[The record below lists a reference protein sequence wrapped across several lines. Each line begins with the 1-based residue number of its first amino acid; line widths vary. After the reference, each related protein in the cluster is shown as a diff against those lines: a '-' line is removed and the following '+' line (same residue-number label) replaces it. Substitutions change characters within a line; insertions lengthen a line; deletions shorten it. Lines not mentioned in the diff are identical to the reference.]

1 MGETFKNFWG
11 ACIGVWRGIGIAQR
25 ISIILVFVCAA
36 AAMSSIVWYGSRE
49 NWVPLFVDIDAKD
62 KAAVMELLRER
73 NIPSRHADGNRSI
86 EVPEK
91 FAAEAKMRV
100 AEKGIVTDADGKDPY
115 AYYDNP
121 KMGETEQ
128 QALKNEQRAV
138 QNDIA
143 RKLRKMPSVQ
153 DAMVTV
159 VTPRKRAFQKDAAS
173 ATASVHLVLAGKTS
187 IGKGE
192 VEAMRHL
199 VAASVPGLSPDKVT
213 ITDNRG
219 LLRAQNDSTL
229 ELGGAE
235 GRQAELQ
242 AAMED
247 YYRQKAESILSPI
260 LGADKVVAMVNC
272 DLDFSQMQR
281 TKESFDRD
289 NAIATTQKTTSKNT
303 ESSTSEAAVVGN
315 DSNTVVDVSD
325 PEKTAGGGKPVNKTS
340 ENTVEVSSTVPKTIE
355 TTMEKGARL
364 RKLTV
369 AVTLAAPAP
378 VMGKD
383 GKPMPVNAEERKLVL
398 EKYRKLV
405 ASAVGAVGISFT
417 GETAAPVAAGILPVR
432 MDMVTVEEAPFQV
445 PEEFKAVTSVRDVAS
460 QVESLMGT
468 DLARIAGGTLLLLL
482 LFIMHRRIFGATQV
496 MREDLAGAGGPGGA
510 AGAIEGPGGNGALGI
525 DGKPLLESDE
535 SLLPNR
541 KPNKQIALL
550 KKATDDEP
558 KAIANVIENWIAED
572 K

>member
-1 MGETFKNFWG
+1 MSDTFKNFSS
-11 ACIGVWRGIGIAQR
+11 ACLGVWRGIGIAQR

-36 AAMSSIVWYGSRE
+36 AAMSSIIWYGSRE

-91 FAAEAKMRV
+91 YAAEAKMRV
-100 AEKGIVTDADGKDPY
+100 AEKGIVTEADSKDPY

-121 KMGETEQ
+121 KMGETEG

-143 RKLRKMPSVQ
+143 RKLRKMPNVQ

-159 VTPRKRAFQKDAAS
+159 VTPRKRAFQKDAPS
-173 ATASVHLVLAGKTS
+173 ATASVHLVLAGKAS
-187 IGKGE
+187 ISKGE

-199 VAASVPGLSPDKVT
+199 VAASVTGLTPDKVT

-229 ELGGAE
+229 ELGGAD

-303 ESSTSEAAVVGN
+303 ESSSPEAAVVGN

-325 PEKTAGGGKPVNKTS
+325 PEKASGGGKPVNKTT
-340 ENTVEVSSTVPKTIE
+340 ENTVEVSSVVPKTIE

-369 AVTLAAPAP
+369 AVTIAAPTAAL
-378 VMGKD
+378 GKD
-383 GKPMPVNAEERKLVL
+383 GKPMPGNAEERKVVL

-417 GETAAPVAAGILPVR
+417 GEAAPAAASLLPLR
-432 MDMVTVEEAPFQV
+432 MDMVTVEEAPFQI
-445 PEEFKAVTSVRDVAS
+445 PEEFKPSASVQDVAA

-482 LFIMHRRIFGATQV
+482 LFLMHRRIFGATQV
-496 MREDLAGAGGPGGA
+496 MREDLAGAGGPSGNV
-510 AGAIEGPGGNGALGI
+510 GAIEGPGGNGLIGA
-525 DGKPLLESDE
+525 DGKPMLESEE

-541 KPNKQIALL
+541 KGNKQIALL

-558 KAIANVIENWIAED
+558 KAIASVIENWIAED

>member
-11 ACIGVWRGIGIAQR
+11 ACLGVWRGIGLPQR

-36 AAMSSIVWYGSRE
+36 AAMASIVWYGSRE
-49 NWVPLFVDIDAKD
+49 NWVPLYVDIDAKD

-91 FAAEAKMRV
+91 YAAEAKMRV

-121 KMGETEQ
+121 RMGETEQ
-128 QALKNEQRAV
+128 QALKNEQRAT

-143 RKLRKMPSVQ
+143 RKLRKMPNVQ

-159 VTPRKRAFQKDAAS
+159 VVPRKRAFQKDAPS
-173 ATASVHLVLAGKTS
+173 ATASVHLVLAGKASVT
-187 IGKGE
+187 KGE
-192 VEAMRHL
+192 VEAMRHM

-219 LLRAQNDSTL
+219 VLRAQNDSTL

-242 AAMED
+242 AAYED

-260 LGADKVVAMVNC
+260 LGAGKVVAMVNC
-272 DLDFSQMQR
+272 DLDFSQLQR

-289 NAIATTQKTTSKNT
+289 NAIATTQKTTTKNT
-303 ESSTSEAAVVGN
+303 ESSSGAEAQTVGN
-315 DSNTVVDVSD
+315 DSNTVVDVAE
-325 PEKTAGGGKPVNKTS
+325 PEKTAGAGSPLNKTS
-340 ENTVEVSSTVPKTIE
+340 ENTVEVSSVVPKTVEI
-355 TTMEKGARL
+355 TMEKGARL

-369 AVTLAAPAP
+369 AVTIAAPAP
-378 VMGKD
+378 VLGKD
-383 GKPMPVNAEERKLVL
+383 GKPQPVNLEERKQVL

-405 ASAVGAVGISFT
+405 ASAVGAVGISFP
-417 GETAAPVAAGILPVR
+417 GEAAASAAATPPARV
-432 MDMVTVEEAPFQV
+432 DMVTVEEAPFQV
-445 PEEFKAVTSVRDVAS
+445 EEVAAAGASVEDVAA

-482 LFIMHRRIFGATQV
+482 LFLMHRRIFGATQV
-496 MREDLAGAGGPGGA
+496 MREDLAGAGPGGA
-510 AGAIEGPGGNGALGI
+510 AAAALEGPAPEA
-525 DGKPLLESDE
+525 KPLLEADE
-535 SLLPNR
+535 SLLPKH